1 MIIKWK
7 GSDIDIS
14 SDVGKNEIINT
25 LKGHMDAKG
34 RPKKTEDLL
43 REYNKSTKAI
53 DSDTTLTGVSISVKP
68 SGCNGYSYDI
78 KPWVQI
84 DEDEAHYEDK
94 NVKVRVMTGS
104 EPFLHGCELDY
115 VVSPDGFTAR
125 FDIIN
130 PLEVGRC
137 GCGESF
143 NLDNPK
149 I

>member
-1 MIIKWK
+1 MFTVTQKAADQIKK
-7 GSDIDIS
+7 ILD
-14 SDVGKNEIINT
+14 N
-25 LKGHMDAKG
+25 
-34 RPKKTEDLL
+34 
-43 REYNKSTKAI
+43 
-53 DSDTTLTGVSISVKP
+53 DTTLTGVSISVKP
-68 SGCNGYSYDI
+68 SGCNGYSYNI

-94 NVKVRVMTGS
+94 NVKVRVMPGS